1 MSFSFNVRKKLLPFY
16 RLLWGCSVSTC
27 SYLQHLLSSLDALY
41 HGIMDCKSSTHHCT
55 LYKTVAWSLTIQRT
69 ILGHFISLLFY
80 STEIDCLIHSQTC
93 YYLYVPP
100 VRTELKNS
108 CKTAF
113 KYTTTSDWN
122 HFQTELR
129 LHNLVS
135 LSHLKLLYVF

>member
-1 MSFSFNVRKKLLPFY
+1 MI
-16 RLLWGCSVSTC
+16 
-27 SYLQHLLSSLDALY
+27 A
-41 HGIMDCKSSTHHCT
+41 
-55 LYKTVAWSLTIQRT
+55 

-80 STEIDCLIHSQTC
+80 STEIDYLIHSQTC

-122 HFQTELR
+122 RFQTELR

-135 LSHLKLLYVF
+135 LSHFKTVICILENKLMTCKCFLIVVRFMSVSLYVVIYCKC